1 MDIPLGLHTS
11 LGPMVLG
18 SNMTLN
24 LIPCKTEFTNASVSE
39 NLFIFPVSNNVIPVL
54 DNLCDSHLEKKE
66 QLLLRLASHACP

>member
-1 MDIPLGLHTS
+1 MDILLGLHTT
-11 LGPMVLG
+11 LGSMVLR

-24 LIPCKTEFTNASVSE
+24 LISCKTEFTNASVSL
-39 NLFIFPVSNNVIPVL
+39 NLFVFPVSNNVTPVR